1 MFEIRRF
8 REVDTAQVAALISDT
23 FGEFNLRDMTAV
35 RRAAMLGPFAE
46 AGSSRPA
53 HQEAIARAIAAPSV
67 WVAEQGGEIVGV
79 LRGGRTDD
87 RGRTVL
93 SSLFVGGDHH
103 RQGIGRRLV
112 ERFEQEYLGR
122 GVTIFK
128 LAATLY
134 AVPFYLSVGY
144 VRSTGVRTASSFGEP
159 GLPYQ
164 PMKKVLTSRS
174 GSF

>member
-23 FGEFNLRDMTAV
+23 FGEFNLRDMTAA
-35 RRAAMLGPFAE
+35 RRVAMLGPFAE
-46 AGSSRPA
+46 AVSSRPA
-53 HQEAIARAIAAPSV
+53 HREAIARAIAAPSV
-67 WVAEQGGEIVGV
+67 WVAEQDGEIAGV

-93 SSLFVGGDHH
+93 SSLFVANGRH

-112 ERFEQEYLGR
+112 ERFEQEYVAR
-122 GVTIFK
+122 GVSAFR

-144 VRSTGVRTASSFGEP
+144 IRSTGVRTGASFGEP

-174 GSF
+174 ESF